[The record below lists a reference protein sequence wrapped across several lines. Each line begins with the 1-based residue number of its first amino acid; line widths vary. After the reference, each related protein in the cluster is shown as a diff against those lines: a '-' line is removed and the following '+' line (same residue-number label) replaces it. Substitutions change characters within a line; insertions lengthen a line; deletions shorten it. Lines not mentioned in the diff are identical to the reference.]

1 MTLGLGILRLTFYM
15 TGPSDP
21 WYGPFVVAIPLG
33 MAVVCVYYTFFDR

>member
-1 MTLGLGILRLTFYM
+1 MTFDFGFLRLTFYL

-33 MAVVCVYYTFFDR
+33 MVVVWIYYVFFDG